1 MKKEIKDAFI
11 ELGLKGISPIE
22 LYNALKDIKMF
33 AKEDFEEIRHVFK
46 VRYDQMEI
54 YLFCENMYKAIE
66 YLENIETDE
75 LSIIR
80 IDEIPSWEIL
90 VNSLDSREESLPFK
104 RM

>member
-1 MKKEIKDAFI
+1 MKKEIKDVFI
-11 ELGLKGISPIE
+11 ELGLKDISPIE

-54 YLFCENMYKAIE
+54 YLFCENMYNAIE

-90 VNSLDSREESLPFK
+90 VNSLDSREESLPF
-104 RM
+104 

>member
-54 YLFCENMYKAIE
+54 YLFCENMDNAIE

-90 VNSLDSREESLPFK
+90 VNSLDSREESLSF
-104 RM
+104 

>member
-22 LYNALKDIKMF
+22 LYNALKDIKIF
-33 AKEDFEEIRHVFK
+33 AKEDFEEIRHVFR

-54 YLFCENMYKAIE
+54 YLFCKNMYNMHNAIE

-75 LSIIR
+75 LSVIR

-90 VNSLDSREESLPFK
+90 VNSLDSREESLPF
-104 RM
+104 

>member
-54 YLFCENMYKAIE
+54 YLFCENMDNAIE

-90 VNSLDSREESLPFK
+90 VNSLDSRGESLPF
-104 RM
+104 

>member
-22 LYNALKDIKMF
+22 LYNVLKDIKMF

-54 YLFCENMYKAIE
+54 YLFCENMNNAIE

-90 VNSLDSREESLPFK
+90 VNSLDSREESLSF
-104 RM
+104 